1 MRNILFNVKFEKMH
15 FIVPWGLSFKLG
27 VFLVSAVTWVL
38 DHLIFHILL
47 QSMLMF
53 TLVNTIYLMRVF
65 ELLDIKI

>member
-1 MRNILFNVKFEKMH
+1 MRNILFNVKFEKMR

-27 VFLVSAVTWVL
+27 VFLVIAVTWVL

-65 ELLDIKI
+65 ELLDIEI